1 MCVCVEKGVRT
12 AGELTKHKTRNTM
25 ESGKG
30 KQLLQV
36 THTIHPKLFCF
47 CCCFCL
53 NHLPQAHV
61 THTHIYENTHSQTGN
76 ARCTVHAAG
85 NTQAIYEYILVFFH
99 KLC

>member
-25 ESGKG
+25 ESGNG

-36 THTIHPKLFCF
+36 THTTHPKIVLLLLLFLFLFKPFTTGTC
-47 CCCFCL
+47 
-53 NHLPQAHV
+53 H
-61 THTHIYENTHSQTGN
+61 THTHTNRQ
-76 ARCTVHAAG
+76 CTAHAAG
-85 NTQAIYEYILVFFH
+85 NTQAIYEYQLLFFH

>member
-25 ESGKG
+25 ESGNG

-36 THTIHPKLFCF
+36 THTTHPKIVLLLLLFLFLFKPFTTGTC
-47 CCCFCL
+47 
-53 NHLPQAHV
+53 H
-61 THTHIYENTHSQTGN
+61 THTHRYENTHTNRQ
-76 ARCTVHAAG
+76 CTAHAAG
-85 NTQAIYEYILVFFH
+85 NTQAIYEYQLLFFH